1 MELFLI
7 GVLVFISGFAL
18 GYHDKM
24 TRCLELET
32 EVIKLEL
39 QNQILIRDKRRVDSI
54 LTSIKSEEKGVIVLY
69 EPKPDFDYRELFNSE
84 LVGVHNDD
92 DWFVTT
98 SYHNTTIHTTMG
110 VEIKWTIH

>member
-1 MELFLI
+1 MMELFLI

-54 LTSIKSEEKGVIVLY
+54 LTSIKSEDVKVDWNQKGVIVLY

-92 DWFVTT
+92 D
-98 SYHNTTIHTTMG
+98 
-110 VEIKWTIH
+110 